1 MLKFVGYEAQS
12 GFIPDERTGE
22 ARPWSNRIIRCITDE
37 RLPDRS
43 YGMDLV
49 KNKIRSVDL
58 CRSFNIPYSA
68 AEVASDSFENRV
80 NDYLNKLFNKD
91 VAFDV
96 GVSQGSAEVIGFHVI
111 NSSK

>member
-12 GFIPDERTGE
+12 GYITDERTGE
-22 ARPWSNRIIRCITDE
+22 ARPWSNRIIRCVTDE
-37 RLPDRS
+37 RLPARS

-49 KNKIRSVDL
+49 KNKIRSVDI
-58 CRSFNIPYSA
+58 CRAFNIPFSA

-96 GVSQGSAEVIGFHVI
+96 GITKGTAEVIGFHVV
-111 NSSK
+111 SK